1 MYTLI
6 EEAVSTEEV
15 KGRTGMNQQERNYI
29 KTLEKRMRHLEE
41 RIARSD
47 KQALHYDEMERVAL
61 RWTIKMARQHV
72 WVQENW
78 PSVADLARIETEG
91 ESEQ

>member
-1 MYTLI
+1 
-6 EEAVSTEEV
+6 
-15 KGRTGMNQQERNYI
+15 MNQQERNYL

-61 RWTIKMARQHV
+61 KWAIKMARQHV

-78 PSVADLARIETEG
+78 PSVADLARIETDG
-91 ESEQ
+91 GSEQ

>member
-1 MYTLI
+1 
-6 EEAVSTEEV
+6 
-15 KGRTGMNQQERNYI
+15 MNQRERNYL
-29 KTLEKRMRHLEE
+29 KMLEKRMRHLEE
-41 RIARSD
+41 RIAGAD
-47 KQALHYDEMERVAL
+47 KQVLSYDEMERVSLKWA
-61 RWTIKMARQHV
+61 IKMARQHV